1 MGKNKFKVGDIVTCT
16 KDHVYAITTV
26 GIRCKVIS
34 INTSKRL
41 DMVIEVIEDYNLNQG
56 CRFNVSSRDFK
67 KVTTIPFVSKINGI
81 YCKCIPLED
90 NKECTK
96 LWAQEILENLAKYE
110 YQTIPKGN
118 NTIIILSDNKWN
130 TVKVGIARCKRSD
143 EYNADIGKAIA
154 AARAMGVEIPN
165 FVYE

>member
-16 KDHVYAITTV
+16 RDNVYCYTAKGVKCEVTN
-26 GIRCKVIS
+26 
-34 INTSKRL
+34 INLKGYY
-41 DMVIEVIEDYNLNQG
+41 DMRIKIIEDDNPHRGASFSVLSEHFERVAKNH
-56 CRFNVSSRDFK
+56 FVANV
-67 KVTTIPFVSKINGI
+67 NGI

-90 NKECTK
+90 NKERTK

-130 TVKVGIARCKRSD
+130 TVKVGTARCKRND

-154 AARAMGVEIPN
+154 AARAMGVEIPS